1 MTSDVDVLCIGD
13 LDMDLLVAV
22 SERPGSDEKVS
33 GRRLGL
39 MPGGMAAN
47 TAVALARLGRSV
59 RLVAA
64 IGDDP
69 DGQAALASVAADG
82 VDVSHVVRLP
92 GTDTFMCIVLL
103 SPSGEK
109 SLIRLETDAFMPR
122 LADLTH
128 ASLAGV
134 RHVHLSYGSPELTAG
149 ALAQAKRLGLTTSL
163 DLEVPDLKR
172 APELLV
178 GLLKLVDVL
187 FLNRAGWEAV
197 SEIFGHAPDP
207 GVAGPGTIVVTL
219 GAEGSR
225 NIAPEGIE
233 QAPGLTVQSV
243 DTTGAG
249 DCFAAAYL
257 ARMLEGASVRDRLRF
272 ANVAAALSTKIFGAH
287 AGMPLRAAVE
297 ARLRDS
303 AGGLAT
309 ADLAHA

>member
-1 MTSDVDVLCIGD
+1 MSDVDVLCIGD

-33 GRRLGL
+33 GRRLGQ

-109 SLIRLETDAFMPR
+109 SLIRLETEAFMPR
-122 LADLTH
+122 LADLTN

-149 ALAQAKRLGLTTSL
+149 ALAQAKRLGLSTSL

-172 APELLV
+172 APELLA

-197 SEIFGHAPDP
+197 SEILGHAPEP

-219 GAEGSR
+219 GVEGSR

-233 QAPGLTVQSV
+233 QAPGLTVQAV

-257 ARMLEGASVRDRLRF
+257 ARMLEGAAVRDRLRF
-272 ANVAAALSTKIFGAH
+272 ANVAAALSTQTFGAH

-303 AGGLAT
+303 AENPAKT
-309 ADLAHA
+309 DLAHA

>member
-1 MTSDVDVLCIGD
+1 VTPGVDVLCIGD

-59 RLVAA
+59 RLLAA
-64 IGDDP
+64 IGDDAE
-69 DGQAALASVAADG
+69 GATALASVAADG
-82 VDVSHVVRLP
+82 VDVSHVARRT

-103 SPSGEK
+103 APSGEK
-109 SLIRLETDAFMPR
+109 TLIRLETEAFMPR
-122 LADLTH
+122 LSDLTP

-134 RHVHLSYGSPELTAG
+134 RHVHLSYGSPELTAC
-149 ALAQAKRLGLTTSL
+149 ALAQARRLGLSTSL

-172 APELLV
+172 APERLADFLQ
-178 GLLKLVDVL
+178 LVDVL

-197 SEIFGHAPDP
+197 SDILGHAPEP
-207 GVAGPGTIVVTL
+207 GTEGSGTIVVTL
-219 GAEGSR
+219 GADGSR
-225 NIAPEGIE
+225 QVSTDGVE
-233 QAPGLTVQSV
+233 QAPGMPVEAV

-257 ARMLEGASVRDRLRF
+257 ARLLEGAPVRERLRF
-272 ANVAAALSTKIFGAH
+272 ANAAAALSTQTFGAH

-297 ARLRDS
+297 ARLSDKELGRPHTDY
-303 AGGLAT
+303 
-309 ADLAHA
+309 AHA